1 MKIAFKLLLSYLVA
15 SFLMTALSVAL
26 HPSHAHVPAVAVL
39 LAFPLVPWLMLR
51 EFLAEGI
58 GWKDALPVGVF
69 VLAFGCTAWLAF
81 RARPGKGRRPGET

>member
-1 MKIAFKLLLSYLVA
+1 MKIALKLLLSYIVA

-81 RARPGKGRRPGET
+81 RARPRKGRRPGET